1 MRTRKVVALGSGFG
15 WEGALESPEP
25 DALEVPEPPNSLK
38 PPPDP
43 PMPPVPPKLNTHAA
57 TTKPTIKPP
66 KIRQVRNSGVGTF
79 LNAIP
84 LARALTS
91 QPVPRPPT
99 ATAPTTAN
107 DRTAN
112 VPTSSMANIE
122 KWPTPAITN
131 RPLSFGLVLATGG
144 TRIQHGMN
152 NPKSLFVTLFRV

>member
-15 WEGALESPEP
+15 WEGAFESPEP
-25 DALEVPEPPNSLK
+25 TTFGVPEPLLWPNGHQ

-66 KIRQVRNSGVGTF
+66 KTRQVRNSGVGTF

-99 ATAPTTAN
+99 ATAPTTASE
-107 DRTAN
+107 RTAN
-112 VPTSSMANIE
+112 MPTSSIPM
-122 KWPTPAITN
+122 
-131 RPLSFGLVLATGG
+131 
-144 TRIQHGMN
+144 MN
-152 NPKSLFVTLFRV
+152 DR